1 MVRITEDLVRKKAE
15 HNEGIIGTLEEL
27 SLHQEDVEK
36 IEHLN
41 NWCKELQILYLQAN
55 LISKIENLNK
65 LKKLQYLNMAINNVE
80 VIENLERCESLEK
93 LDLTLNF
100 VGDLESVCSL
110 KDNVHLRE
118 LILTGN
124 PCCEYKGYREYVIAQ
139 LPQLTSLDV
148 KEITRSERIK
158 AVQNLPTIEK
168 SIRAQQEAYRKRR
181 DEQRVRMSRKD
192 TSHLTDD
199 EFWQATSEHCP
210 ESRLDIAARHKRAR
224 EKEKREAGED
234 EDEPSVRR
242 SVRLFSKDG
251 GRPLNVNQAKL
262 DFHLDDADPAQ
273 FVLDVAIYKFLD
285 ANLIDVDLQPIY
297 VKITIKGKI
306 FQIVFPEEIHVEKS
320 TCQRSQ
326 SSGHLILKMPKVNYK
341 QRLHAAKITKEKTDK
356 EEKPKAKNNHQYLE
370 VQEKHD
376 DMDYSKIVERNNKVR
391 DLYDNP
397 EVPALEYC

>member
-15 HNEGIIGTLEEL
+15 HNEGIIGTLE
-27 SLHQEDVEK
+27 
-36 IEHLN
+36 
-41 NWCKELQILYLQAN
+41 ELQILYLQAN

-65 LKKLQYLNMAINNVE
+65 LKKLQYLNLAINNIE

-100 VGDLESVCSL
+100 VGDLESVCCL
-110 KDNVHLRE
+110 KDNVNLRE
-118 LILTGN
+118 LILTVKDENHPITVQFHLQGN
-124 PCCEYKGYREYVIAQ
+124 PCCEYRGYREYVIAK

-158 AVQNLPTIEK
+158 A
-168 SIRAQQEAYRKRR
+168 
-181 DEQRVRMSRKD
+181 
-192 TSHLTDD
+192 
-199 EFWQATSEHCP
+199 
-210 ESRLDIAARHKRAR
+210 AR
-224 EKEKREAGED
+224 EVEKGKEGED
-234 EDEPSVRR
+234 GEPLVRR

-262 DFHLDDADPAQ
+262 DFEFSDADPAQ
-273 FVLDVAIYKFLD
+273 YVLDVAIYKFLD

-320 TCQRSQ
+320 SCQRSQ

-341 QRLHAAKITKEKTDK
+341 QRLRSAEITKENTEIK
-356 EEKPKAKNNHQYLE
+356 EKPKAKNNHQYLE
-370 VQEKHD
+370 VEEKND

-391 DLYDNP
+391 NLYDNP
-397 EVPALEYC
+397 EIPPLEYC